1 MPSRRLILT
10 PKDGIALAIIVAGA
24 SLALAQTA
32 AVPQMSLTP
41 DEMHWSSQGAYAT
54 PGMEQLNLIGDP
66 AKSGP
71 YTIRLKFPKG
81 MKVAPH
87 THPDSREVIVLSGVF
102 ATGYAEKVD
111 PAKLKV
117 LPAGSFYTEP
127 ANVAHFI
134 EIREDVVLQVSGT
147 GPSGRHFLEPAEA
160 RKAGPN

>member
-1 MPSRRLILT
+1 VHWTRDNSLALVLIF
-10 PKDGIALAIIVAGA
+10 AGTT
-24 SLALAQTA
+24 LALAQTDT
-32 AVPQMSLTP
+32 VPPVMLTP
-41 DEMHWSSQGAYAT
+41 DEMHYSTQGAYAT

-66 AKSGP
+66 AKRGP

-87 THPDSREVIVLSGVF
+87 THPDSREVTIISGVF
-102 ATGYAEKVD
+102 ATGYGEKFD

-134 EIREDVVLQVSGT
+134 EIKEDVVLQVTGI
-147 GPSGRHFLEPAEA
+147 GPSGRHFLEPA
-160 RKAGPN
+160 AGAK

>member
-1 MPSRRLILT
+1 MNSKRMILT

-32 AVPQMSLTP
+32 AVPPMLLTP
-41 DEMHWSSQGAYAT
+41 DEMHWSAQGAVAAS
-54 PGMEQLNLIGDP
+54 GMEQLNLIGDP
-66 AKSGP
+66 AKNGP

-81 MKVAPH
+81 MKIAPH
-87 THPDSREVIVLSGVF
+87 THPDSREITVLSGVY
-102 ATGYAEKVD
+102 ATGYAEKAD

-127 ANVAHFI
+127 ANIAHFI
-134 EIREDVVLQVSGT
+134 EIKEDVVLQVSGT

>member
-1 MPSRRLILT
+1 MPPIRMIPT
-10 PKDGIALAIIVAGA
+10 PKDAILFAIVVAGVSA
-24 SLALAQTA
+24 ALAQSDT
-32 AVPQMSLTP
+32 VPPMLLTP
-41 DEMHWSSQGAYAT
+41 DEMHWSAQGAYAT

-66 AKSGP
+66 AKRGP

-87 THPDSREVIVLSGVF
+87 THPDSREVTVLSGVF
-102 ATGYAEKVD
+102 ATGYGEKVD

-134 EIREDVVLQVSGT
+134 EIREDVVLQVTGI
-147 GPSGRHFLEPAEA
+147 GPSGRHFLEPATGA
-160 RKAGPN
+160 K

>member
-1 MPSRRLILT
+1 MPSQRMVLT

-24 SLALAQTA
+24 SLALAQTDT
-32 AVPQMSLTP
+32 VPPMLLTP
-41 DEMHWSSQGAYAT
+41 DEMHWSAQGAYAT

-66 AKSGP
+66 AKRGP

-87 THPDSREVIVLSGVF
+87 THPDSREVTVLSGVF
-102 ATGYAEKVD
+102 ATGYGETVD
-111 PAKLKV
+111 AAKLKV

-127 ANVAHFI
+127 ANLAHFI

-147 GPSGRHFLEPAEA
+147 GPSGRHFLEPD
-160 RKAGPN
+160 AGAK